1 MLEFHLQPG
10 PLLPIGEPFG
20 FGNAMAQVLLLLL
33 QLMQVLELLPFQ
45 LPTVLEFLQAI
56 EGLRAPLLLLDPFL
70 QGACSAANRASST
83 LCNSAS
89 ACSTR
94 AGFEVASIFNSAAAS
109 SIKSMALS
117 GRHRSLM

>member
-70 QGACSAANRASST
+70 QGGLLRRQQGEFHPVQ
-83 LCNSAS
+83 L
-89 ACSTR
+89 R
-94 AGFEVASIFNSAAAS
+94 
-109 SIKSMALS
+109 LRLLHQ
-117 GRHRSLM
+117 GRL